1 MDLPATPRRAGK
13 PAPPCAAPNR
23 ERLPRL
29 PANRTRTASGPRP
42 RRTPS
47 SRSRRRCRD
56 HAARDSASQAN
67 PAVKVENQRPTP
79 VRNRPRCLRSD
90 GLATC
95 PTAAASGAGRWRPRR
110 PPRPLPRRS
119 SPAGLRM
126 THPGIHRTFRPR
138 PAPRESTP
146 ATRGFWDGSA
156 ACRIQARAVRA
167 AAETARQLPK
177 RLPVRASSP
186 LGGLH
191 RGTEA
196 PRSRRANGGK
206 ARGIVLRHLKNRI
219 RQETCDP
226 LLWRSD
232 SAGPTGTRASTRFS
246 GGVACSRDPCSSAA

>member
-95 PTAAASGAGRWRPRR
+95 PTAAASGAGRWRPRSRFWRGTLAAEKKATPTAIISSR
-110 PPRPLPRRS
+110 PPNDAPRNPPNIPPTPCAARINPRDSRLLGWLGGLPDSSPCRARS
-119 SPAGLRM
+119 SRNSQA
-126 THPGIHRTFRPR
+126 
-138 PAPRESTP
+138 APETIASP
-146 ATRGFWDGSA
+146 SIFPLGWPSPWHGSA
-156 ACRIQARAVRA
+156 ALPSGKRWKSAWHRTPPPEESHSTGDLRPLTMAV
-167 AAETARQLPK
+167 
-177 RLPVRASSP
+177 
-186 LGGLH
+186 
-191 RGTEA
+191 
-196 PRSRRANGGK
+196 
-206 ARGIVLRHLKNRI
+206 
-219 RQETCDP
+219 
-226 LLWRSD
+226 
-232 SAGPTGTRASTRFS
+232 
-246 GGVACSRDPCSSAA
+246 